1 MVWNGMTN
9 SHVSS
14 GPVCRPQLHA
24 GAVEIR

>member
-9 SHVSS
+9 SQVSS
-14 GPVCRPQLHA
+14 GPVAGPSSTP

>member
-1 MVWNGMTN
+1 MVWNGMAK

-14 GPVCRPQLHA
+14 GPVCSPWLHA